1 MSCTEVVV
9 VTTVTVFTTTETTIT
24 VNLHIVKLIITHIL
38 DNQIKEIH
46 KSNI

>member
-1 MSCTEVVV
+1 MLSTEVVV
-9 VTTVTVFTTTETTIT
+9 VTTVTVFTTTTTTIT